1 MADLATVTDDDF
13 ASEVLDAQTPVLVDF
28 YADWCGP
35 CHVIAPTVADLADEF
50 KGMVKVVKLDIDA
63 NPQTAFTYGIRSIP
77 TLIIFDGGRPVA
89 QGVGVQSKAALKRG
103 LEIALSKAMADE
115 SLREGSTGYGLAKRV
130 SFGKEQLS

>member
-103 LEIALSKAMADE
+103 LEIALSKAMA
-115 SLREGSTGYGLAKRV
+115 A
-130 SFGKEQLS
+130 